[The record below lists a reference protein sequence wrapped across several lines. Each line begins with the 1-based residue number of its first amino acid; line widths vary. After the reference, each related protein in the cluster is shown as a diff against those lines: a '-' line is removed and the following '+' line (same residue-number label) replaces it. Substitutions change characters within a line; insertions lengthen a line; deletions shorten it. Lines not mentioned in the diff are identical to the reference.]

1 MRGEITPTR
10 HGANSNRK
18 KFFLADKR
26 CEAYAF
32 KPLSLWKRLFL
43 LPEKPLIIKLEGY
56 KPCQTIDHLLMNR

>member
-1 MRGEITPTR
+1 MRGESTPTR

-32 KPLSLWKRLFL
+32 KPLFTVEEAFL
-43 LPEKPLIIKLEGY
+43 IA
-56 KPCQTIDHLLMNR
+56 

>member
-43 LPEKPLIIKLEGY
+43 LPEKPLILNWRVINHVKLS
-56 KPCQTIDHLLMNR
+56 IIRL

>member
-1 MRGEITPTR
+1 MRGESTPTR

-43 LPEKPLIIKLEGY
+43 LPEKPLILNWRVINHVKLSII
-56 KPCQTIDHLLMNR
+56 CL